1 MNIPSHNP
9 KTLSTQ
15 LRKIISGIEKNL
27 NDWSGSKQ
35 VNKETLM
42 STSESIDNKLKE
54 IQKFEKLLSIE
65 RTKLTQYL
73 NETAKPLYKKARDH
87 AYSIHGKNS
96 DKLNEYS
103 FKKI

>member
-9 KTLSTQ
+9 KTLEMQ

-27 NDWSGSKQ
+27 NDWLGSKQ
-35 VNKETLM
+35 VNKEILM

-73 NETAKPLYKKARDH
+73 NETAKPLYKKARDQ
-87 AYSIHGKNS
+87 AYSIYGKKSERLKDFN
-96 DKLNEYS
+96 
-103 FKKI
+103 FKKM